1 MEAVGKARS
10 PEAPEKYNWSILD
23 GEFISSPDFPN
34 EDEIKIIKGRSAIHP
49 GELVQRRIY
58 YTELLIYALKYV
70 NHAVANNPDLIGQI
84 RRGLIDQTVDLV
96 YQMGDG
102 RIEEPTGPSEEV
114 PVMQALKAM
123 QERGA
128 FDCATRTM
136 LDAIVR
142 GVHIKQTGA
151 KL

>member
-1 MEAVGKARS
+1 MEAAGRDRTHEV
-10 PEAPEKYNWSILD
+10 PEKYNWSILD
-23 GEFISSPDFPN
+23 GEFVSSPDFPN
-34 EDEIKIIKGRSAIHP
+34 EEEVRIIKGRSAIHP
-49 GELVQRRIY
+49 TELTQRRVY

-70 NHAVANNPDLIGQI
+70 NPAVANIPGLIGQI

-102 RIEEPTGPSEEV
+102 RIEEPTGPPKEV
-114 PVMQALKAM
+114 PVMQALEAM
-123 QERGA
+123 QESGA
-128 FDCATRTM
+128 IDYETHTM